1 MNSII
6 PRTVE
11 EPGLDTNKVSTLEAP
26 FGGAVNMHTIKGQV
40 AVITGAAG
48 GIGQALALDMTRR
61 GAAGIALVDSSDR
74 VVQVAREVNTEAG
87 RQVAIAYRGATTEPD
102 SRPEI

>member
-6 PRTVE
+6 LETIE
-11 EPGLDTNKVSTLEAP
+11 EPGLDTHKVGTLEAP
-26 FGGAVNMHTIKGQV
+26 SGGAVNMHTIKGQV

-61 GAAGIALVDSSDR
+61 GAAGIALVDFSDR
-74 VVQVAREVNTEAG
+74 VVQVAREINSRG
-87 RQVAIAYRGATTEPD
+87 RPSGRDRLPRGHD
-102 SRPEI
+102 